1 MRDGDGK
8 GGWDNSRKGCDSQ
21 AGTFP
26 FNSVATGELGEV
38 WYQEDPS
45 ARGTGMWCVWET
57 GREEAPAS
65 PDDNAGARAL
75 PEAVDS
81 EEEQGRRSVGIRRK
95 AHSF

>member
-1 MRDGDGK
+1 M
-8 GGWDNSRKGCDSQ
+8 
-21 AGTFP
+21 
-26 FNSVATGELGEV
+26 V
-38 WYQEDPS
+38 
-45 ARGTGMWCVWET
+45 CVGET

-65 PDDNAGARAL
+65 PDDSAGARAL

>member
-1 MRDGDGK
+1 MPGGPVCQGDGD
-8 GGWDNSRKGCDSQ
+8 
-21 AGTFP
+21 
-26 FNSVATGELGEV
+26 VV
-38 WYQEDPS
+38 
-45 ARGTGMWCVWET
+45 CVGET

-65 PDDNAGARAL
+65 PDDNAGAGAL